1 MAGLSVTPFGLRI
14 DFGRAPEGTI
24 SAMNQ
29 GAKRQQTLGIIGCP
43 SDIIQQ
49 LRWGDLVLTFT
60 DEQFVGWRTNDA
72 MQGRICAV

>member
-1 MAGLSVTPFGLRI
+1 
-14 DFGRAPEGTI
+14 
-24 SAMNQ
+24 MNQ